1 MQPNSVMPT
10 RIAVDAMG
18 GDDAPEVVVEGAAL
32 ALRAEDRDVALL
44 LTGPEDTVRPHVE
57 LLDRSL
63 QQRITVIDAPDVIG
77 MHESPGTAIKTK
89 KASSIHVGLG
99 LCKAGKAQGFVSAGN
114 TGAVMAGSLFIL
126 GRLPGIARPSVI
138 GYFPTL
144 KGTCIL
150 LDVGTNV
157 DCKAEHLVQFARM
170 GAVYAREVL
179 GMSEATVGLLN
190 VGEEPGKGNELAKE
204 AYQALHQADGLSFV
218 GNIEGRDVMAHAA
231 DVVVCDGFAGNILLK
246 FGESV
251 ASILPTMIGA
261 EMMRLGMP
269 AEEQAIVAK
278 ALGGVRARFD
288 YKEFGGMPLLGVD
301 GSVLI
306 GHGGSDATA
315 IKNMILAADTM
326 ISHKVSE
333 RIAASVQSTHD

>member
-1 MQPNSVMPT
+1 MPT

-18 GDDAPEVVVEGAAL
+18 GDDAPEVVVEGAAM
-32 ALRAEDRDVALL
+32 ALRAEGRDMALL
-44 LTGPEDTVRPHVE
+44 LTGPEAQVRPLVE
-57 LLDRSL
+57 CLDASV
-63 QQRITVIDAPDVIG
+63 QARITVVDAPEIIG
-77 MHESPGTAIKTK
+77 MHESPATAIKTK

-99 LCKAGKAQGFVSAGN
+99 ICKAGNADGFVSAGN

-157 DCKAEHLVQFARM
+157 DCKAEHLVQFAHM
-170 GAVYAREVL
+170 GAIYAQEVF
-179 GMSEATVGLLN
+179 GIAKASVGLLN
-190 VGEEPGKGNELAKE
+190 VGEEPGKGCEVAKE
-204 AYQALHQADGLSFV
+204 AYQALSQAAGLSFV
-218 GNIEGRDVMAHAA
+218 GNVEGRDVMAHAA
-231 DVVVCDGFAGNILLK
+231 DVVVCDGFTGNVLLK

-251 ASILPTMIGA
+251 AAILPKMIGA
-261 EMMRLGMP
+261 EMMRLAMP
-269 AEEQAIVAK
+269 AEEQAVVAK
-278 ALGGVRARFD
+278 ALKGVRARFD

-333 RIAASVQSTHD
+333 RIAASVQK

>member
-1 MQPNSVMPT
+1 
-10 RIAVDAMG
+10 MG
-18 GDDAPEVVVEGAAL
+18 GDDAPEVVVEGAAM
-32 ALRAEDRDVALL
+32 ALQSEDRDLALL
-44 LTGPEDTVRPHVE
+44 MTGPQDQIRPLVE
-57 LLDRSL
+57 KLDASL
-63 QQRITVIDAPDVIG
+63 QARMTVIDAPEVIG
-77 MHESPGTAIKTK
+77 MHESPATAIKTK
-89 KASSIHVGLG
+89 KASSIHVGMG
-99 LCKAGKAQGFVSAGN
+99 LCKAGKADGFVSAGN
-114 TGAVMAGSLFIL
+114 TGAVMAGAFFIL

-170 GAVYAREVL
+170 GAIYAQEVL
-179 GMSEATVGLLN
+179 GVEKASVGLLN
-190 VGEEPGKGNELAKE
+190 VGEEPGKGDELAKE
-204 AYQALHQADGLSFV
+204 AYEALTQADGLSFV

-231 DVVVCDGFAGNILLK
+231 DVVVCDGFTGNVLLK
-246 FGESV
+246 FAESV
-251 ASILPTMIGA
+251 AGILPKMIGA
-261 EMMRLGMP
+261 EMMRLSMP
-269 AEEQAIVAK
+269 PEEQAVVAK
-278 ALGGVRARFD
+278 ALNGVRARFD
-288 YKEFGGMPLLGVD
+288 YKEFGGMPLLGID

-333 RIAASVQSTHD
+333 RIAASVQN

>member
-1 MQPNSVMPT
+1 M
-10 RIAVDAMG
+10 
-18 GDDAPEVVVEGAAL
+18 AL
-32 ALRAEDRDVALL
+32 AAEDRDLALL
-44 LTGPEDTVRPHVE
+44 LTGPRDVVAPLVE
-57 LLDRSL
+57 ELDEAYKA
-63 QQRITVIDAPDVIG
+63 RITVVDAPDVIG
-77 MHESPGTAIKTK
+77 MDESPATAIKTK
-89 KASSIHVGLG
+89 QKSSIHIGMG
-99 LCKAGKAQGFVSAGN
+99 LCKAGQADGFVSAGN
-114 TGAVMAGSLFIL
+114 TGAVMAGGLFIL
-126 GRLPGIARPSVI
+126 GRLPGISRPSVI

-170 GAVYAREVL
+170 GAIYAEEVL
-179 GMSEATVGLLN
+179 GVETASVGLLN
-190 VGEEPGKGNELAKE
+190 VGEEPGKGDELAKE
-204 AYQALHQADGLSFV
+204 AFAALSESDGISFV
-218 GNIEGRDVMAHAA
+218 GNVEGRDVMAHAA
-231 DVVVCDGFAGNILLK
+231 DVIVCDGFTGNVLLK

-251 ASILPTMIGA
+251 AGILPKMIGA
-261 EMMRLGMP
+261 EMMRLAMP
-269 AEEQAIVAK
+269 AEEQAIVGK
-278 ALGGVRARFD
+278 ALQGVRARFD

-333 RIAASVQSTHD
+333 RIAASVSP